1 MAIQKDGEQSDK
13 NPPLRRE
20 ELRRLQLD
28 VAAIGEPPAELR
40 AIEILPTVPPFQFA
54 FVSRD
59 SLRDVASEPK
69 APYRPQ
75 WVPVSSQPQRV
86 FISGQPKKKLWHRGI
101 EVDPLFIWDSDDRRM
116 YNDTNYPWGCVCR
129 IVTAA
134 GTGSG
139 VIVGP
144 RHVLTASH
152 VVDWNTNGAGTVEV
166 HRAGPAVSA
175 ISAITRVW
183 AFTKLSPPDIGWSE
197 VDEDYAVL
205 VTADRIGDRFGTF
218 GVRTYDSGW
227 DDDAFWW
234 NIGYPRDAPVG
245 NPGMFPIFQQDKAL
259 DEDEWDFGGGRA
271 MTTTADTA
279 KGQSGSPLFGFWDGK
294 PYVVAVVSAQ
304 GTYFLSGDENW
315 CSGGNDMTRLVNH
328 AIANDP

>member
-1 MAIQKDGEQSDK
+1 MAKSNEERQPGSEFPQ
-13 NPPLRRE
+13 RRE
-20 ELRRLQLD
+20 ELRDFPLD
-28 VAAIGEPPAELR
+28 VAATAEPPEELR
-40 AIEILPTVPPFQFA
+40 AIALLPSIAPFEFA
-54 FVSRD
+54 FVPREA
-59 SLRDVASEPK
+59 LREASSEPRD
-69 APYRPQ
+69 PYRPQ
-75 WVPVSSQPQRV
+75 WIRASKYPQRV
-86 FISGQPKKKLWHRGI
+86 LTSGQPKKKLWHRGT
-101 EVDPLFIWDSDDRRM
+101 ELDPLFIWDADDRQM

-129 IVTAA
+129 VVTAA

-152 VVDWNTNGAGTVEV
+152 VVDWNTSGAGSVEV

-183 AFTKLSPPDIGWSE
+183 AFTKLNPPNIGWSE

-205 VTADRIGDRFGTF
+205 VTADRIGERFGTF
-218 GVRTYDSGW
+218 GVRTYDSSW
-227 DDDAFWW
+227 DDEPLWW
-234 NIGYPRDAPVG
+234 NIGYPGDVPVG
-245 NPGMFPIFQQDKAL
+245 NPGLFPMFQRDKAL
-259 DEDEWDFGGGRA
+259 DEDEWDLGGGRA
-271 MTTTADTA
+271 MTTSADTA
-279 KGQSGSPLFGFWDGK
+279 KGQSGSPVFGFWDGK
-294 PYVVAVVSAQ
+294 PSVVAVVSAQ